1 MLKTF
6 GALLVILSCSTIGLY
21 YSSLVRGR
29 VADLR
34 AMKKNITLLR
44 GDIKYGNTNLPEA
57 IGALSRKN
65 SDNFQPFFAG
75 IEEDLLVSSGLSFAT
90 IWENG
95 IKNYMKSTYMNQ
107 QDREQIK
114 HLGEN
119 LGYLDKEMQL
129 KTIDLYIEQLDHEL
143 NDSVAT
149 MKDKTRLY
157 NMLGI
162 LSGLFL
168 TVVLI

>member
-1 MLKTF
+1 MKLF
-6 GALLVILSCSTIGLY
+6 GAILVILSCTSIGLY

-34 AMKKNITLLR
+34 AIKRDITLLR
-44 GDIKYGNTNLPEA
+44 GDIKYGNTTLPEA
-57 IGALSRKN
+57 IGALSRRN
-65 SDNFQPFFAG
+65 VDNFKEFFSG
-75 IEEDLLVSSGLSFAT
+75 VEHELLTSAGLSFT
-90 IWENG
+90 NIWDKG
-95 IKNYMKSTYMNQ
+95 IKQYLVNTYMNQ
-107 QDREQIK
+107 QDLDQLN

-143 NDSVAT
+143 TDTIAT
-149 MKDKTRLY
+149 MKEKTRLY